1 MGFRAAAEERGNGM
15 LNSLESLTEA
25 AKQIREEVFV
35 EEQGFQREF
44 DETDSRAVHLVWYEA
59 GEAAATCRYYAGEEK
74 GVYWLGRLAVRKRF
88 RGRQIGGKLLFAAE
102 EEIRRAGGIKI
113 HLSSQVRAKEFYVKC
128 GYHAL
133 GEEYKDEYCP
143 HVEMMKEL

>member
-1 MGFRAAAEERGNGM
+1 MVKWFG
-15 LNSLESLTEA
+15 SLTEE

-35 EEQGFQREF
+35 EEQGFLQEF
-44 DETDSRAVHLVWYEA
+44 DETDVKADHLVWYEA

-88 RGRQIGGKLLFAAE
+88 RGRQIGAKLLSAAE
-102 EEIRRAGGIKI
+102 EKIREKGGSAI

-128 GYHAL
+128 GYHAV
-133 GEEYKDEYCP
+133 GEEYRDE
-143 HVEMMKEL
+143 

>member
-15 LNSLESLTEA
+15 VKCFDSLTEA

-102 EEIRRAGGIKI
+102 EEIRRDKDPPVLPGEGKGILCEMWISCFGGGI
-113 HLSSQVRAKEFYVKC
+113 Q
-128 GYHAL
+128 G
-133 GEEYKDEYCP
+133 
-143 HVEMMKEL
+143 